1 MKPNTYSALL
11 GFSLMLAAGT
21 ASAAALTG
29 AGATFPQ
36 PLYTQWAQS
45 YQTAT
50 QNQVNYQGIG
60 SSGGVKQI
68 VAGTVDFGATDDP
81 LSKAE
86 QDKQGLVQ
94 FPAVVGGVVPIV
106 NIEGVAPGRLRLT
119 GAVLADIYLGKINQW
134 NDAAITKLNPGVKL
148 PASQIIRV
156 VRADGSGTT
165 FNFTHYLNQVS
176 GAWRSVGASKSPKWP
191 VQEAAG
197 KGNAGVAQYVGRL
210 KNSIGYVEYAFAK
223 QNKLAHT
230 QLQNKAGKFVQPS
243 QATFAAA
250 AQVNWQSAPGYNL
263 VLTNQAGA
271 NAWPITAAT
280 FILLPVN
287 GKPGQNAEVIK
298 FFDWAFKNGN
308 NAAKKLDYVPLP
320 AATKTQVRNTWK
332 NMK

>member
-1 MKPNTYSALL
+1 MKLKFSAALL
-11 GFSLMLAAGT
+11 GLSLALTGT
-21 ASAAALTG
+21 AHAASLTG

-50 QNQVNYQGIG
+50 GNQVNYQGIG

-68 VAGTVDFGATDDP
+68 VAATVDFGATDDP
-81 LSKAE
+81 LSQAE
-86 QDKQGLVQ
+86 QDKNNLVQ
-94 FPAVVGGVVPIV
+94 FPAVIGGVVPIV
-106 NIEGVAPGRLRLT
+106 NIDGVAPGKLRLT

-134 NDAAITKLNPGVKL
+134 NDAAITRLNPGVKL
-148 PASQIIRV
+148 PATQIIRV

-176 GAWRSVGASKSPKWP
+176 GNWSSVGASKSPKWP

-263 VLTNQAGA
+263 VLTNQSHAD
-271 NAWPITAAT
+271 AWPITAAT
-280 FILLPVN
+280 FILLPKS

-298 FFDWAFKNGN
+298 FFDWAFKNGDA
-308 NAAKKLDYVPLP
+308 AAKKLDYVPLP
-320 AATKTQVRNTWK
+320 ADTKNQVRNTWK
-332 NMK
+332 NMR